1 MGTKYQP
8 HAVRHSQ
15 ERRISA
21 RESLLDPKKNP
32 LCFRDVDNYDQEI
45 KKVKSERAQ
54 LSRITPPVVSDAER
68 PILLERKKQ
77 LEKALVAGN
86 KNVREMPS
94 QRQMEDNPDGSTSH
108 YLGWERS
115 WATNTVDPGGNLA
128 PAPMLPGGGGQY
140 GAKFEL
146 KDIQYRLKA
155 EQGDLAI
162 GEGSLEY
169 LRGGQP
175 EPLMNQHTPVSFGL
189 SEKARAHFDGIF
201 PDYVPTDVEVAIG
214 EYTSEEKAEREE
226 AEEIKKVLAKMDAQD
241 KEQEDLPVTPPNPD
255 TTLIKANEE
264 EKRMRYTRCHGVTA
278 GGHRCKRESIAPQ
291 FPWCHSTKHRLQI
304 EDRKSKGE
312 EI

>member
-54 LSRITPPVVSDAER
+54 LSRITPPGVSDAER

-86 KNVREMPS
+86 KNVPEMPS

-140 GAKFEL
+140 GAKYEL

-162 GEGSLEY
+162 GRALEIDSANQSYQLLFLRRQLMKGKLAVVEKQLRRIQENHPLNPEALQLQADLYKSRGNSAQAEKLMRQANFLNDSNSLQY
-169 LRGGQP
+169 
-175 EPLMNQHTPVSFGL
+175 S
-189 SEKARAHFDGIF
+189 
-201 PDYVPTDVEVAIG
+201 
-214 EYTSEEKAEREE
+214 
-226 AEEIKKVLAKMDAQD
+226 
-241 KEQEDLPVTPPNPD
+241 
-255 TTLIKANEE
+255 
-264 EKRMRYTRCHGVTA
+264 
-278 GGHRCKRESIAPQ
+278 
-291 FPWCHSTKHRLQI
+291 
-304 EDRKSKGE
+304 
-312 EI
+312 